1 MDASELRIDL
11 FEWQQFIFVLTS
23 ESASRYS
30 LSQLEI
36 VLRTSFGTTPFS
48 SSLAS
53 PWDKWHVLCKISLIP
68 SPTYVAI
75 HMLMIKWD
83 STYQLTKYFLTERRC
98 RVNEWKGLLESADDG
113 TRAEIAAVRN
123 HSRRRRCQFA
133 SSTKL
138 CVELFKMKLLQL
150 MTIVDRMI
158 KMNEI

>member
-11 FEWQQFIFVLTS
+11 FQRQQLIFVLTS

-30 LSQLEI
+30 LNQLEI

-83 STYQLTKYFLTERRC
+83 STYQLTKCFLVARRC
-98 RVNEWKGLLESADDG
+98 LVNDSTNLSASADDG
-113 TRAEIAAVRN
+113 TRAENGRSPEPQPAPALPI
-123 HSRRRRCQFA
+123 
-133 SSTKL
+133 
-138 CVELFKMKLLQL
+138 CVADKIMRGTLQNKII
-150 MTIVDRMI
+150 TTDDDSW
-158 KMNEI
+158 